1 MILLW
6 YLSSPSQENGM
17 PLLSSSIQLSLSGV
31 FHSFPHTGFNLS
43 LRLVIATYFIS
54 FFDKW
59 IGFHFHSPY
68 QLDFFLNGSVSY
80 YQQFWWLASG
90 ISNET
95 PALLKNNIRSILDPL
110 SNFIRRTLRSNHNV
124 ELKATMGINMYF
136 ICFYNQLQMPQLD
149 CLLSISRLQS
159 NVANL
164 KTRRVRMREYLK

>member
-1 MILLW
+1 MISLW

-17 PLLSSSIQLSLSGV
+17 PLISSSIQLSLSGV

-59 IGFHFHSPY
+59 IGFSFPFY

-95 PALLKNNIRSILDPL
+95 PALLKNNIWSILDPL
-110 SNFIRRTLRSNHNV
+110 SNFIHRTLRSNHNV
-124 ELKATMGINMYF
+124 ELRESYNGDQHVF
-136 ICFYNQLQMPQLD
+136 HICFYNQLQMPQLD
-149 CLLSISRLQS
+149 CLLSISDCR
-159 NVANL
+159 A
-164 KTRRVRMREYLK
+164 M